1 MMDDGEWPDGTIA
14 ETVRIPLIAQSTVIA
29 LPIIPARSIQAYITI
44 PGADFDHLPP
54 HHSSLRRSWER
65 FIAMRITAEQAIAM
79 EPLLRELDILIIDRH
94 HNTLLEIALHRPNLY
109 LVRLGS
115 RIMFRYVTSD
125 SNRLILRPYRLD
137 APVETLE
144 VSSIDSLNDFLIGRV
159 CLHLSTI

>member
-1 MMDDGEWPDGTIA
+1 
-14 ETVRIPLIAQSTVIA
+14 
-29 LPIIPARSIQAYITI
+29 
-44 PGADFDHLPP
+44 
-54 HHSSLRRSWER
+54 
-65 FIAMRITAEQAIAM
+65 MRITAEQAIAM